1 MSGTDSGD
9 SPRLDASAADL
20 CGGVDGGADVPSID
34 DGAPQT
40 PTGPTGDTGPS
51 IDAAGPNPG
60 DGGADVSLI
69 DDGAPQTPTGPT
81 GDTGASIDAA
91 GPNPGDGYPQWWSPE
106 CAQSA
111 GPCSDPTCS
120 SITLLVSPTAC
131 GTPEAITVGCI
142 PTDMLLSIGWG
153 CFVRLSDRE
162 IIFTLAWPPSTA
174 GLETCTEAGLAP
186 RLGNPGPG
194 EVCSD
199 Q

>member
-20 CGGVDGGADVPSID
+20 CGGVDGGADVS
-34 DGAPQT
+34 
-40 PTGPTGDTGPS
+40 S
-51 IDAAGPNPG
+51 
-60 DGGADVSLI
+60 I

-91 GPNPGDGYPQWWSPE
+91 GRNAGDGGADVSSIDDGPPQTPTGPTGDTGASIDAAGPNGDGYQQWWSPE

-111 GPCSDPTCS
+111 GQCSDPTCS

-131 GTPEAITVGCI
+131 GTSEAITVGCL
-142 PTDMLLSIGWG
+142 PTDMVTNGWG
-153 CFVRLSDRE
+153 CFVRLSDHE
-162 IIFTLAWPPSTA
+162 IIFTLLSPLSAA

-186 RLGNPGPG
+186 GLGNPGPG
-194 EVCSD
+194 DVCSD
-199 Q
+199 R